1 MLELHHVKIDGLL
14 ADCSLTVGDGEMVGI
29 YGEAGTGKTTLLRAV
44 LGMVSIDGGH
54 ISIDGELLTPLSAP
68 FFRRA
73 TAYVPQQLSLVE
85 GYDTI
90 AQCDATVTSLKINS
104 RETSVQESSQGEE
117 DGRTWPQ
124 LTADEQFLSLVHR
137 AVGLRKTLVVV
148 DEPSSQISE
157 ATRQTADKMLL
168 EAARNGASVLVV
180 NPLIAQKQIQL

>member
-73 TAYVPQQLSLVE
+73 TAY
-85 GYDTI
+85 DTI
-90 AQCDATVTSLKINS
+90 AQCDATVNSLKINS

-117 DGRTWPQ
+117 DGRTWSQ
-124 LTADEQFLSLVHR
+124 LTADEQFLSLLHR

>member
-90 AQCDATVTSLKINS
+90 AQCDATVNSLKINS
-104 RETSVQESSQGEE
+104 RETTVQESSQGEE
-117 DGRTWPQ
+117 DGRTWSSSFCRLCIVP
-124 LTADEQFLSLVHR
+124 LACERRSSLWMN
-137 AVGLRKTLVVV
+137 LRHKY
-148 DEPSSQISE
+148 
-157 ATRQTADKMLL
+157 
-168 EAARNGASVLVV
+168 
-180 NPLIAQKQIQL
+180 QKQHDRQQTKCFWKQLATEHRYWLLTP

>member
-73 TAYVPQQLSLVE
+73 T
-85 GYDTI
+85 I
-90 AQCDATVTSLKINS
+90 AQCDATVNSLKINS
-104 RETSVQESSQGEE
+104 RETSVQEPSQGEE
-117 DGRTWPQ
+117 DGRTWSQ

-137 AVGLRKTLVVV
+137 AVGLRKSLVVV